1 MNTLTFDREK
11 GRERGE
17 EEERGEWVDS
27 VPSRCV
33 SLWIAKKLTEI
44 RHPGNYA

>member
-1 MNTLTFDREK
+1 MNTFDWEQGKREVEK
-11 GRERGE
+11 GRGREGKE
-17 EEERGEWVDS
+17 DS